1 MAESIEKIG
10 AFCMNTFY
18 QSYRPADGF
27 LRQEHFEWLCIAA
40 DAKLKQD
47 EYNNQVNLNLKKR
60 VANAPVVMSVDNYV
74 TEDIDIIDEKAK
86 LPNPIMMLAGASP
99 TIMVSRIV
107 PEGNCSGFIPISP
120 AERWEVDHI
129 KDVVFWMPM
138 CEGVEFIHL
147 KENCN
152 PQKAKITYIPILSK
166 NSTVPESRKWGIITL
181 VNAYIKSAKEGV
193 LVDMTNDAN
202 PNSSLQTEINK
213 AVYKALGK

>member
-10 AFCMNTFY
+10 AFCMNAFY

-47 EYNNQVNLNLKKR
+47 EYNNQVTLNLKKR
-60 VANAPVVMSVDNYV
+60 SPNAPVIMSVDNYITVPV
-74 TEDIDIIDEKAK
+74 TIENEKAI
-86 LPNPIMMLAGASP
+86 LPTPIMMLAGAAS
-99 TIMVSRIV
+99 TIMVSRVV
-107 PEGNCSGFIPISP
+107 PEGNCSSIIPITP
-120 AERWEVDHI
+120 AERWEVEGI
-129 KDVVFWMPM
+129 KNVVFWMPM
-138 CEGVEFIHL
+138 CDGIEFIHL

-152 PQKAKITYIPILSK
+152 PKTAKVTYIPLLNKS
-166 NSTVPESRKWGIITL
+166 SAVPESRKWGIITL

-202 PNSSLQTEINK
+202 PNVSLQTEINK